1 MEEYNKKVEDILK
14 ELDSDIIDGLSKD
27 EAKLR
32 LEKHI
37 QHISIANLK
46 LPLGTNRR
54 HDWAKIV
61 EIYIFRKR

>member
-1 MEEYNKKVEDILK
+1 MGNNLLAVNKQKKKKQDYWR
-14 ELDSDIIDGLSKD
+14 
-27 EAKLR
+27 AKLR

-37 QHISIANLK
+37 QHISIANLE

-61 EIYIFRKR
+61 KIYFLKKVKIMILL